1 MIYGKRSS
9 SHATLTRA
17 VPAVE
22 QRRFCVSD
30 AEVLSLADIAV
41 RIEEH
46 YSKHAGAAMP
56 MDIEWAK
63 DGSDGK
69 LYIIQA
75 RPETVAS
82 QRSPDVYETY
92 SLKGRGPVIVTGRA
106 VGEKIASGRTR
117 RIASKRDLAAFKPGE
132 ILVARLPARTGSRS

>member
-1 MIYGKRSS
+1 MRRGFAPCQSAER
-9 SHATLTRA
+9 
-17 VPAVE
+17 E
-22 QRRFCVSD
+22 RFCISD
-30 AEVLSLADIAV
+30 AEVLSLAEIAV

-46 YSKHAGAAMP
+46 YSKDAGIAMP

-82 QRSPDVYETY
+82 QRSPDVFETY
-92 SLKGRGPVIVTGRA
+92 TLKGRGR
-106 VGEKIASGRTR
+106 
-117 RIASKRDLAAFKPGE
+117 
-132 ILVARLPARTGSRS
+132 

>member
-1 MIYGKRSS
+1 
-9 SHATLTRA
+9 
-17 VPAVE
+17 
-22 QRRFCVSD
+22 
-30 AEVLSLADIAV
+30 
-41 RIEEH
+41 
-46 YSKHAGAAMP
+46 MP

-92 SLKGRGPVIVTGRA
+92 ALKGCGPVIVTGRA
-106 VGEKIASGRTR
+106 VGKNRVGTYAPHCDRAGPRSLQAGRDWSR
-117 RIASKRDLAAFKPGE
+117 RL
-132 ILVARLPARTGSRS
+132 LVRIGSRS